1 MKLTTPSS
9 VDLKNEWIYASAP
22 PYILMACTV
31 ANLHLDPFTLFVFLL
46 RKACFVP
53 WRRKKCY
60 FIRDL
65 HVMLGS
71 FCINKN
77 HAN

>member
-31 ANLHLDPFTLFVFLL
+31 ANLHLDPFTLFVFFIEKGMFCTLET
-46 RKACFVP
+46 
-53 WRRKKCY
+53 KKVL
-60 FIRDL
+60 F
-65 HVMLGS
+65 HS
-71 FCINKN
+71 
-77 HAN
+77 